1 MWKGRVIGF
10 SGDADSAIR
19 DLEEALRVF
28 EKEYSL
34 SDVAQALKE
43 AAAYYITKGN
53 VKRAFAAIRRA
64 SALYKDLE
72 DLREQN
78 ETHLFEGI
86 VFFSCGF
93 NQEALDDFNKSMKIS
108 EKLIAFNE
116 FTMTSLYSSLLLE
129 TEGNLEEA
137 LSISLGALKYS
148 EKTDSIFLKFNN
160 YQMLTR
166 QYAKKR
172 DMGRA
177 QEFQEKLMKLF
188 PIISEKGTKLAH
200 ASAVY
205 ANAVFFAIK
214 EQWKQA
220 NSLFEESLQLLKTAV
235 FSTLFEPIIKADYAS
250 CLAKQGQL
258 VESQK
263 LMEESLKLREVLKS
277 RLETGEI
284 QAYLMAKREKT
295 VGEQLEIRLDIINVS
310 KKPAQL
316 LRIESVLLS
325 AFDIKSLP
333 SYCIQKGDSIDLTEK
348 KIAPFEVE
356 TIKFILQ
363 PREVGIFNLTPFLS
377 YTKDNAKET
386 PSYAIEPIK
395 IIVNPKTLSEQSVQ
409 TTASNMLLEF
419 EFKTN
424 AAKKAFNFLLM
435 AFIQDYMQRRLPLDW
450 SGWRTLME
458 IKKDANV
465 SKYSIYGNGKSR
477 GRAITELQNRGLVEA
492 RVFPKERGRGG
503 KITKVRVFYERET
516 VKRRIDQEISVA

>member
-1 MWKGRVIGF
+1 
-10 SGDADSAIR
+10 
-19 DLEEALRVF
+19 
-28 EKEYSL
+28 
-34 SDVAQALKE
+34 
-43 AAAYYITKGN
+43 
-53 VKRAFAAIRRA
+53 
-64 SALYKDLE
+64 
-72 DLREQN
+72 
-78 ETHLFEGI
+78 
-86 VFFSCGF
+86 
-93 NQEALDDFNKSMKIS
+93 
-108 EKLIAFNE
+108 
-116 FTMTSLYSSLLLE
+116 
-129 TEGNLEEA
+129 
-137 LSISLGALKYS
+137 LGALKYS

-166 QYAKKR
+166 QYAKIR

-177 QEFQEKLMKLF
+177 QEFKEKLMKLF

-205 ANAVFFAIK
+205 ANAVFFATK

-220 NSLFEESLQLLKTAV
+220 NSLFDESLHLLKTAV

-258 VESQK
+258 VESK
-263 LMEESLKLREVLKS
+263 RLKEESLKLREVLKS

-284 QAYLMAKREKT
+284 QAYLMAKREMT
-295 VGEQLEIRLDIINVS
+295 VGEQFEVRIDIINVS

-316 LRIESVLLS
+316 LRIDSVFLS
-325 AFDIKSLP
+325 AFDSKSLP
-333 SYCIQKGDSIDLTEK
+333 SYCIQKGDSIDLMEK
-348 KIAPFEVE
+348 KISPFEVE

-363 PREVGIFNLTPFLS
+363 PREVGIFNLTPSLS
-377 YTKDNAKET
+377 YIKHNSKET
-386 PSYAIEPIK
+386 PSCSIEPIK

-435 AFIQDYMQRRLPLDW
+435 AFIQDYMHRRLPLDW

-458 IKKDANV
+458 VKKDAKV

-477 GRAITELQNRGLVEA
+477 GRAVAELQTRGLIEA

-516 VKRRIDQEISVA
+516 VKRRIDREISVV